1 MEELNKLYELRKKLE
16 IKLDQISEELFD
28 VYDVDDANEYYKIL
42 DMKDNIEKQIY
53 EIDNAIILKS
63 KPDASNEKIDL
74 KKNIHQS
81 SKFGEYYIFL
91 HNTNT
96 IVGVIDFQSEESI
109 GGIIYEEYR
118 GNHYL
123 YEALNLLGEIL
134 YKNGIEYIYPIILKD
149 NIASRKSVERYGGK
163 LIKELEND
171 LVQYECKT
179 RLVSMKE
186 ENKSETAND
195 NDTNIENLNLEELIE
210 LREKLLI
217 KREKLSDKLHEIYEI
232 LREKEN
238 EFFHGEQTSEDKIK
252 FKIEENKLY
261 EEIDRIFK
269 EIYKLRLG
277 ELDDIIYFKK
287 PPVATNNVIDLRKSR
302 EYLLEDQNAN
312 SVIGGYEIYIH
323 NTNICVGDIEYRGYH
338 TNPYFAD
345 VGGSVIKEHRGNGYL
360 FQALSLLKELL
371 SRKGINDFWASAN
384 KDNIPSLKTIK
395 KLGGILLDSGPN
407 FEIYEV
413 PTKKIELEEV
423 TSKKM

>member
-16 IKLDQISEELFD
+16 IKLDQISEDL
-28 VYDVDDANEYYKIL
+28 DDLDYEDDENEYNKIL
-42 DMKDNIEKQIY
+42 DMKDNIKKQIY

-74 KKNIHQS
+74 KKNIHKP

-179 RLVSMKE
+179 RLVNTKE
-186 ENKSETAND
+186 ENDSY
-195 NDTNIENLNLEELIE
+195 TNVEELTLEELLKLKQKLENDLEKCYEMKHNIYKKMEELKESNDILKEKKQLVKRTWDIE
-210 LREKLLI
+210 
-217 KREKLSDKLHEIYEI
+217 
-232 LREKEN
+232 EN
-238 EFFHGEQTSEDKIK
+238 IG
-252 FKIEENKLY
+252 KIEEL
-261 EEIDRIFK
+261 
-269 EIYKLRLG
+269 
-277 ELDDIIYFKK
+277 IYFKI
-287 PPVATNNVIDLRKSR
+287 PPLATNGIIDLRKSR
-302 EYLLEDQNAN
+302 EHSLEEQNDN
-312 SVIGGYEIYIH
+312 NLIGRYEIFLH
-323 NTNICVGDIEYRGYH
+323 NTNISVGGIEYRGYH
-338 TNPYFAD
+338 FHEYFAD
-345 VGGSVIKEHRGNGYL
+345 VGGEIIKEYRGNGYL
-360 FQALSLLKELL
+360 YQALSLLKELL
-371 SRKGINDFWASAN
+371 SKKGIDDFWAAAN
-384 KDNIPSLKTIK
+384 ENNIPSIKTIK
-395 KLGGILLDSGPN
+395 KLGGILLDSKSGT
-407 FEIYEV
+407 ELYKV

-423 TSKKM
+423 SSKKM

>member
-1 MEELNKLYELRKKLE
+1 MEELNRLYELRKKLE
-16 IKLDQISEELFD
+16 IKLDQISEDL
-28 VYDVDDANEYYKIL
+28 DDLDYEEDENEYNKIL
-42 DMKDNIEKQIY
+42 DMQDNIEKQIY

-74 KKNIHQS
+74 KKNIHKP

-91 HNTNT
+91 HNTNN

-163 LIKELEND
+163 LIKKLEND

-186 ENKSETAND
+186 ENKSETVND

-217 KREKLSDKLHEIYEI
+217 KREKLLDKLHEIYEI

-287 PPVATNNVIDLRKSR
+287 PPVATNNEIDLRKSR
-302 EYLLEDQNAN
+302 EHPDQNDN
-312 SVIGGYEIYIH
+312 NLIGGYEIFLH
-323 NTNICVGDIEYRGYH
+323 NTNISVGNIEYRGYH
-338 TNPYFAD
+338 FHEYFAD
-345 VGGSVIKEHRGNGYL
+345 VGGEIIKEYRGNGYL
-360 FQALSLLKELL
+360 YQALSLLKELL
-371 SRKGINDFWASAN
+371 SKKGIGDFWASAN
-384 KDNIPSLKTIK
+384 ENNIPSIKTIK
-395 KLGGILLDSGPN
+395 KLGGILLDSKSGT
-407 FEIYEV
+407 ELYKV
-413 PTKKIELEEV
+413 PTKEIELEEV
-423 TSKKM
+423 SSKKI

>member
-1 MEELNKLYELRKKLE
+1 MEELNRLYELRKKLE
-16 IKLDQISEELFD
+16 IKLDQISEDL
-28 VYDVDDANEYYKIL
+28 DDLDYEEDENEYNKIL
-42 DMKDNIEKQIY
+42 DMKDNIKKQIY
-53 EIDNAIILKS
+53 EIDKAIILKS

-74 KKNIHQS
+74 KKNIHKP

-163 LIKELEND
+163 LIKKLEND

-186 ENKSETAND
+186 ENKSETVND

-217 KREKLSDKLHEIYEI
+217 KREKLLDKLHEIYEI

-287 PPVATNNVIDLRKSR
+287 PPVATNNEIDLRKSR
-302 EYLLEDQNAN
+302 EHPDQNDN
-312 SVIGGYEIYIH
+312 NLIGGYEIFLH
-323 NTNICVGDIEYRGYH
+323 NTNISVGNIEYRGYH
-338 TNPYFAD
+338 FHEYFAD
-345 VGGSVIKEHRGNGYL
+345 VGGEIIKEYRGNGYL
-360 FQALSLLKELL
+360 YQALSLLKELL
-371 SRKGINDFWASAN
+371 SKKGIGDFWASAN
-384 KDNIPSLKTIK
+384 ENNIPSIKTIK
-395 KLGGILLDSGPN
+395 KLGGILLDSKSGT
-407 FEIYEV
+407 ELYKV

-423 TSKKM
+423 SSKKI